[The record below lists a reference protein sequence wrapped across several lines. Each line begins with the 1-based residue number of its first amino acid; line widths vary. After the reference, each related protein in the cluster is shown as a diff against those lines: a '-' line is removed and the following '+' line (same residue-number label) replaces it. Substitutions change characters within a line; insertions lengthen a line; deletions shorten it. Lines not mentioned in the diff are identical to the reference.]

1 MIDITSAADL
11 RGRLGLELAVSDW
24 IDVPQARIDRF
35 ADATDDRQWIHTD
48 PERAARE
55 SPFGTAVAHGF
66 LTLSLCTALAG
77 SAMRARGVAMAVN
90 YGFDLVRF
98 IGPVPA
104 GSRIRGRFTPSAV
117 EEAGGAVQVTWNVV
131 IEREGAD
138 TPWVA
143 AAWIVRYSGLPPA

>member
-11 RGRLGLELAVSDW
+11 RDRIGRELAVSDW
-24 IDVPQARIDRF
+24 LDVPQARIDQF

-55 SPFGTAVAHGF
+55 SPFGAPVAHGF
-66 LTLSLCTALAG
+66 LSLSLCTALAQ

-90 YGFDLVRF
+90 YGFDRVRF

-104 GSRIRGRFTPSAV
+104 GSRVRGRFTPSAV
-117 EEAGGAVQVTWNVV
+117 QETGGAVQVTWNVV
-131 IEREGAD
+131 IEREGGD
-138 TPWVA
+138 KPSVA
-143 AAWIVRYSGLPPA
+143 AEWIVRYYGLPPA